1 MKYTLTVSDAESYFE
16 RLENS
21 KMFTC
26 EKSMSGLSL
35 RYNGIFTLIG
45 NPKINIIKLSETEIE
60 IKILPSFFLPIL
72 SAVFT
77 IFFWALGVALLIN
90 SGLHISLIILIFLLP
105 SIIWILQIFFNKA
118 INKQIINELKKED
131 SN

>member
-1 MKYTLTVSDAESYFE
+1 MKHTLTVNNTESYFE

-21 KMFTC
+21 KMFSC
-26 EKSMSGLSL
+26 KKSMSGLSV

-45 NPKINIIKLSETEIE
+45 NPKINLIKLSDTEIE
-60 IKILPSFFLPIL
+60 IRILPGLLLPIV

-77 IFFWALGVALLIN
+77 IFFWALGTALLIN
-90 SGLHISLIILIFLLP
+90 SSLNTALIILIFLLP
-105 SIIWILQIFFNKA
+105 SIMWILQAFFNKT
-118 INKQIINELKKED
+118 INKQILNELKKED